1 MSRHTVKITCKA
13 PGSTG
18 VGGLM
23 TAILILLLSVII
35 SAAVGELDNK
45 NSTSNTPPIPTNVTT
60 ATTTDSIQIN
70 SSNTTAAMQNP
81 IESSTQSAPWDTGAN
96 NIATSDPPT
105 TTNPSPETVSSTTT
119 NKYGIISN
127 KFGDRNEAI
136 SKVVDVPFDIGPE
149 RRTVFNKPVLSQGED
164 YAPNSTEA
172 RVSDATTQFGL
183 DFLNSLP
190 EGGDKENVVVS
201 PLSLQCLMNMLLLGA
216 PDNSTTQKELIKVL
230 GYDRTELLGS
240 PDERLKAHE
249 AMHNVMENIKKATHL
264 SINSNL
270 LNANVGE
277 LQSSGKNNNK
287 EFSDQS
293 AGKLTAHLQT
303 SIKTNDTPLTQQVN
317 FTLANLILTN
327 KQLIQLSSN
336 YEQNLKT
343 YYDVAIE
350 EFQRPFPNKSI
361 NSNSSVVEPKATPKT
376 KSKSKVQLPLHERVN
391 NWIRN
396 KTHNQIDKLASEA
409 DLQSEDL
416 IMVLLN
422 AAHFKGRWLHTFN
435 PKATHEMTFFNNGLE
450 KGATSVSFMRQ
461 KGVFGYA
468 DYGTAAMQAEGL
480 GSAGIMPGMTTDT
493 GTGALGD
500 MSTDIDGDTKVGK
513 LTGMSTDIDDD
524 TLVTMNA
531 ESVPSKQ
538 QGYPQPP
545 MIELSKEESKRLE
558 LTSKINCSVL
568 MLPFSLNDGQELSMV
583 ILLPTKKDGLPEL
596 QKSLSGPA
604 LNEIYKS
611 LSEQQ
616 VQVEIPKFSFEA
628 SHDAKSSLYK
638 LGLKSIFEDSADLD
652 LMYERSNNT
661 QATNRR
667 AKVDKVIHRA
677 KISVDESGAEA
688 AAASMASIVLRN
700 FIRPPTPVFVA
711 DHPFLFVIRHNR
723 SNMPLF
729 MGRVNSL

>member
-1 MSRHTVKITCKA
+1 MPRHTAKNTCQVS
-13 PGSTG
+13 GSTG
-18 VGGLM
+18 VGTTLQV
-23 TAILILLLSVII
+23 LIVLALPLVI
-35 SAAVGELDNK
+35 SAATDD
-45 NSTSNTPPIPTNVTT
+45 STTNAPTIPANATAT
-60 ATTTDSIQIN
+60 ATTNSIDPNPAN
-70 SSNTTAAMQNP
+70 SSASAMQNATESSPQSPATSSENNTATSESMTTTAAP
-81 IESSTQSAPWDTGAN
+81 DTA
-96 NIATSDPPT
+96 A
-105 TTNPSPETVSSTTT
+105 SSTTT
-119 NKYGIISN
+119 NRYGIN
-127 KFGDRNEAI
+127 MNRFGDRNEAI
-136 SKVVDVPFDIGPE
+136 SKVVDGPFDIGPE
-149 RRTVFNKPVLSQGED
+149 RRTVFNKPVSSQVED
-164 YAPNSTEA
+164 YAPSSSEA
-172 RVSDATTQFGL
+172 RVADATSQFGL

-190 EGGDKENVVVS
+190 EANDSQNVVIS

-216 PDNSTTQKELIKVL
+216 PDNSTTQMELINVL
-230 GYDRTELLGS
+230 GYGKTELLRS
-240 PDERLKAHE
+240 PEERLKAHE
-249 AMHNVMENIKKATHL
+249 AMRNVLDNIKRATHL

-270 LNANVGE
+270 LNTNVGE
-277 LQSSGKNNNK
+277 LQSPNKGNNK
-287 EFSDQS
+287 VSGDQS
-293 AGKLTAHLQT
+293 PGKLAAHLQT
-303 SIKTNDTPLTQQVN
+303 SFKANDTPLTQQVN

-327 KQLIQLSSN
+327 KQLFQLSAG
-336 YEQNLKT
+336 YEQNLRT

-350 EFQRPFPNKSI
+350 EFQRPSPNKSASS
-361 NSNSSVVEPKATPKT
+361 SNASQIEPKAASP
-376 KSKSKVQLPLHERVN
+376 KSKSKSRAQLPLHERVN

-396 KTHNQIDKLASEA
+396 KTHNQIDKLATEA

-461 KGVFGYA
+461 KGFFAYA
-468 DYGTAAMQAEGL
+468 DYGSAAMQAEGL
-480 GSAGIMPGMTTDT
+480 GSSSIISGMTTDT
-493 GTGALGD
+493 GTGEYQD
-500 MSTDIDGDTKVGK
+500 MSGEADGDAKVGKFSAMSSDIDGDTL
-513 LTGMSTDIDDD
+513 LT
-524 TLVTMNA
+524 VNA
-531 ESVPSKQ
+531 PEPAPSKQ
-538 QGYPQPP
+538 SSSSQTPAVE
-545 MIELSKEESKRLE
+545 MSKEESRRLE

-596 QKSLSGPA
+596 QRSLSGPA
-604 LNEIYKS
+604 LNEIYRS

-616 VQVEIPKFSFEA
+616 VQVELPKFSFEA

-638 LGLKSIFEDSADLD
+638 MGLKTIFEDNANLD

-661 QATNRR
+661 QAANRG
-667 AKVDKVIHRA
+667 AKVDKVIHKA

-729 MGRVNSL
+729 IGRVNSL